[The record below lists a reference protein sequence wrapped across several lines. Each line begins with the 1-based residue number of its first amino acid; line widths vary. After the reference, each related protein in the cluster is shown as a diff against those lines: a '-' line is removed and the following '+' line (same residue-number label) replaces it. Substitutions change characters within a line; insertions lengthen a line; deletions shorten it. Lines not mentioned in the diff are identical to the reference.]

1 MEGLALLKSVPH
13 TGPFLRVLE
22 IKLAGLE
29 ASASSSVLFNNH
41 VRTVLYVLQ
50 PILTRSHDTE
60 KNLNIASV

>member
-22 IKLAGLE
+22 IKLARLE
-29 ASASSSVLFNNH
+29 VSASFSVLFTDH

-50 PILTRSHDTE
+50 PTLTRSHDT
-60 KNLNIASV
+60 